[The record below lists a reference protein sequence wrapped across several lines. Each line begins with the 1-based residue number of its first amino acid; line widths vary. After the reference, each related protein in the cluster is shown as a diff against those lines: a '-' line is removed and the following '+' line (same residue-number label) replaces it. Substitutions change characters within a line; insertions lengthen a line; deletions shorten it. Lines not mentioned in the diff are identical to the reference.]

1 MKKIVFSQKGESFWN
16 KPISFTF
23 PPPYFSSVAKQC
35 HVTYVQAALS
45 KANIPSYA
53 SLITQPPYAAP
64 KPTFL
69 AFWGLALSSPV
80 SFHISPD
87 RDDSS
92 CPHTAPPVSH
102 SSREAIP
109 KGKVEQGPRERH
121 LPTHVLESSGGS
133 TTLCRTNQL
142 RTSHL
147 LKIRGFV
154 TITHSLTLA
163 PFMHKTSLLLL
174 VEPTERHYG
183 KGKKMLPPSPA
194 WSLRLRHQNLLSRAA
209 KAGVAGGSVQEKHLS
224 GVAEALMA
232 SGEEEEGCHLLQA
245 LLGCCRAHS
254 KSRPAF
260 SITFVTHTTSPPDIP
275 SLSFLALQDSHPI

>member
-1 MKKIVFSQKGESFWN
+1 MNPAQLSRVTGQVRYPNSNCIKADQFILKFKHSGCDAKTFSHLAKVCCLRRKNQALKKIVFSQKGESFWN

-35 HVTYVQAALS
+35 HVTHVQAVLS

-109 KGKVEQGPRERH
+109 KGRTGARAKRKTFAYTCARVIRRQHHPLQNKSAAYESLAKDQGVCHHHP
-121 LPTHVLESSGGS
+121 LSYSSPFHAQNISAAVGG
-133 TTLCRTNQL
+133 
-142 RTSHL
+142 
-147 LKIRGFV
+147 
-154 TITHSLTLA
+154 
-163 PFMHKTSLLLL
+163 
-174 VEPTERHYG
+174 
-183 KGKKMLPPSPA
+183 
-194 WSLRLRHQNLLSRAA
+194 
-209 KAGVAGGSVQEKHLS
+209 
-224 GVAEALMA
+224 
-232 SGEEEEGCHLLQA
+232 
-245 LLGCCRAHS
+245 AH
-254 KSRPAF
+254 
-260 SITFVTHTTSPPDIP
+260 
-275 SLSFLALQDSHPI
+275 